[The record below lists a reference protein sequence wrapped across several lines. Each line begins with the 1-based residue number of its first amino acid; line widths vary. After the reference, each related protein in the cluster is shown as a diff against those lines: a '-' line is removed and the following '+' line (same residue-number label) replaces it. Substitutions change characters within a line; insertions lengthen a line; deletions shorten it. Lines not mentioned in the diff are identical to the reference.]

1 MKPPVPTGI
10 PAFRGIDNLRA
21 TGLCSFMAL
30 EAKIALVAGL
40 FSLSFMLNLPM
51 GMFRKHTESFALKI
65 FFIHA
70 AIPVIYFGRM
80 FSGLDWRYIPVFIG
94 AAVLGQ
100 VWGGRMGL

>member
-1 MKPPVPTGI
+1 MQARKFDNTGR
-10 PAFRGIDNLRA
+10 AGLRFQM
-21 TGLCSFMAL
+21 TL

-51 GMFRKHTESFALKI
+51 GMLRMRAGNLATKLL
-65 FFIHA
+65 FIHA
-70 AIPVIYFGRM
+70 TIPVIYFGRL
-80 FSGLDWRYIPVFIG
+80 FSGLDIRYVPIFIA